1 MNRPIQ
7 TGTTSKSFEEPDSEP
22 PSGHAAGLTIEQT
35 DLITTTRV
43 LFPTN
48 RKTQEFRERHF
59 PQTNDREWN
68 SWHWQLKNSATCHSQ
83 LERFL
88 KLSEEELFG
97 RSRPESL
104 PIRVT
109 PYYLSLMNPDDP
121 SDPLRRSM
129 IPVANELFVSDY
141 ETDDPLGEKNQSPLP
156 NLVHRY
162 PDRALFLV
170 TGFCAS
176 YCRYCTRTHM
186 VAGKSK
192 SPASLFQWRQ
202 AIDYISSKK
211 EIRDVIISG
220 GDPLS
225 LPDSAIDFLLNSLFT
240 IPHIEMVRIGTKMP
254 VVLPQRVTPAL
265 VRILKKYQPLYMN
278 IHFTHPAEMT
288 IETKMACSRLANAG
302 IPLGSQTVLLK
313 GINDSVETMKALMHE
328 LLKSRVRPY
337 YIYQC
342 DPIPGSSHFR
352 TPVKKGLDIIRGLRG
367 FTSGLA
373 VPHYVIDSPGGGGK
387 IPLLPDYC
395 QGNENGNVRLRNFEG
410 KTFYY
415 PDRS

>member
-337 YIYQC
+337 
-342 DPIPGSSHFR
+342 
-352 TPVKKGLDIIRGLRG
+352 
-367 FTSGLA
+367 
-373 VPHYVIDSPGGGGK
+373 
-387 IPLLPDYC
+387 
-395 QGNENGNVRLRNFEG
+395 
-410 KTFYY
+410 
-415 PDRS
+415 